1 MHKSHFLV
9 VSYFYFKNLCL
20 SHFISQLLILLSKSN
35 KAHNLELFIH
45 RIAGY
50 KGLVVKVAAYNHW
63 HNFFFFFLN
72 MQGLEIKDLRCEF
85 LCSHLSQLMTSVSSA
100 VFPPIGI

>member
-20 SHFISQLLILLSKSN
+20 SHFISQLLILLSKPN

-63 HNFFFFFLN
+63 HNFFFFFFKHAGFGDKRLT
-72 MQGLEIKDLRCEF
+72 L
-85 LCSHLSQLMTSVSSA
+85 
-100 VFPPIGI
+100 